1 MPASQR
7 VLITCPPM
15 LGMIDSFRSHALDLG
30 LELVA
35 AQVTQTLSEEELC
48 DQLPSFNG
56 WIIGD
61 DPATRMVFEAGQA
74 GQLRAAVK
82 WGIGVDNVDFEACK
96 DLGIP
101 IINTPG
107 MFGAE
112 VADIAVGYVI
122 ALARHTFEIDR
133 GVRAGGWPKPRGIS
147 LAGKTVALVGYGDIG
162 RNTARRLLAAD
173 MRIVAY
179 DPFADP
185 ASIEAGVELEAWPE
199 RLEEADFV
207 VVNCALTR
215 SSFHLID
222 GAALQRIKPG
232 VRIVNVG
239 RGPVIDEQAL
249 MAGLENGRVFSAAL
263 DVFEAEPLAADS
275 PLRQHERCIFGSH
288 NASNTEDGVVRTS
301 LEALNRL
308 AGFLAGNTE
317 CTTS

>member
-1 MPASQR
+1 MQPAMR
-7 VLITCPPM
+7 VLVTCPPM
-15 LGMIDSFRSHALDLG
+15 LGMIDAFRRHGNSLG
-30 LELVA
+30 LDLVA
-35 AQVTQTLSEEELC
+35 AQVTQTLSEETLC
-48 DQLPSFNG
+48 EQLPKFDG

-61 DPATRMVFEAGQA
+61 DPATRRVFQAGQA

-82 WGIGVDNVDFEACK
+82 WGIGVDNVDFAACK
-96 DLGIP
+96 ELGIP

-133 GVRAGGWPKPRGIS
+133 GVRAGDWPKLRGVS
-147 LAGKTVALVGYGDIG
+147 LAGKTVALIGYGDIG

-173 MRIVAY
+173 MSIIAY

-185 ASIEAGVELEAWPE
+185 ESVDASVQLATWPE
-199 RLEEADFV
+199 RLEQADFV

-222 GAALQRIKPG
+222 SSALKRVKPG

-249 MAGLENGRVFSAAL
+249 IAALDSGRVYSAAL
-263 DVFEAEPLAADS
+263 DVFEAEPLPTDS
-275 PLRQHERCIFGSH
+275 LLRQHERCIFGSH

-308 AGFLAGNTE
+308 AGFLADTARRP
-317 CTTS
+317 TA